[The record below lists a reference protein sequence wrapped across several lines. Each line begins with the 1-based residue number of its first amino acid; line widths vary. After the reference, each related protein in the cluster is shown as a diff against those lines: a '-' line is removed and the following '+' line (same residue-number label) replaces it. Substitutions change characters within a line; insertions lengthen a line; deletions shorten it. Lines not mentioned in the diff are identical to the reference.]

1 MMARFGTDYHVAR
14 PTGVCAVT
22 GRPLDPGTGYV
33 ATLCERPEDE
43 GFDRKDLSL
52 KAWEAGER
60 PERLF
65 SFWRTTV
72 PPAGDRERL
81 LVDDEVLLDLFERL
95 ADDSRPQRAAFRFV
109 LALILMRKRLLKFR
123 GRSGEGESERW
134 LLTPK
139 GADPKL
145 PPIEVANP
153 HLLDEDVRELTAQL
167 SEILRSEL

>member
-1 MMARFGTDYHVAR
+1 MVRFGTDYHVAR

-22 GRPLDPGTGYV
+22 GRPLNPGTGYV
-33 ATLCERPEDE
+33 ATLCERPQDE

-52 KAWEAGER
+52 EAWEAGQR

-65 SFWRTTV
+65 SFWKTTV
-72 PPAGDRERL
+72 APAGERARL

-95 ADDSRPQRAAFRFV
+95 ADDARPQRVAFRFV
-109 LALILMRKRLLKFR
+109 LALILMRKRRLRFR

-134 LLTPK
+134 LLTAR

-145 PPIEVANP
+145 PPIEVVNP
-153 HLLDEDVRELTAQL
+153 QLLDEDVRELTAQL